1 MSSLHNLGG
10 MQGFGPVWATAEGTA
25 FYTEDERR
33 VFRLMMGLMAGG
45 WCDTDGFRDAVE
57 SLPVPT
63 YAREC
68 FPVNYF
74 LGMEKQLAER
84 GLIQPGDLEAW
95 MKGEKPAG
103 RPDKPPPIM
112 APGRESP
119 EPARFKVGDR
129 VKIGTID
136 RQGHNRL
143 PNYLRGQIGTITAER
158 GLVDFPDALAA
169 REGRRPQPVYTVE
182 FLAREVWGNP
192 DAGDDRISAEI
203 FQAYIE
209 GKVIEGRAP

>member
-1 MSSLHNLGG
+1 MSSLHNMGG
-10 MQGFGPVWATAEGTA
+10 MQGFGPAWTTDEGTA

-57 SLPVPT
+57 GLPART

-68 FPVNYF
+68 FPTNYF

-84 GLIQPGDLEAW
+84 GLIRPGDLEAW
-95 MKGEKPAG
+95 MKGEKPTG
-103 RPDKPPPIM
+103 RSAQPPQIVPS
-112 APGRESP
+112 ESEPP
-119 EPARFKVGDR
+119 EPSRFRVGDR
-129 VKIGTID
+129 VKIGSVD
-136 RQGHNRL
+136 RRGHNRL

-182 FLAREVWGNP
+182 FLAREVWG
-192 DAGDDRISAEI
+192 DSAAGDDRLSAEI

-209 GKVIEGRAP
+209 GKAP

>member
-10 MQGFGPVWATAEGTA
+10 MQGFGPVWTVPEGKA
-25 FYTEDERR
+25 FHSEDDRR
-33 VFRLMMGLMAGG
+33 VFGLMMGLMAGG
-45 WCDTDGFRDAVE
+45 WCDTDGFRAAVE
-57 SLPVPT
+57 TLPART

-68 FPVNYF
+68 FPMNYF

-95 MKGEKPAG
+95 MKGAKPSG
-103 RPDKPPPIM
+103 RPGTPPQIVP
-112 APGRESP
+112 AESEPP
-119 EPARFKVGDR
+119 EPARFSVGDR

-158 GLVDFPDALAA
+158 GHVDFPDALAA
-169 REGRRPQPVYTVE
+169 RTGRSPQPVYTVE

-192 DAGDDRISAEI
+192 EARDDRISAEI

-209 GKVIEGRAP
+209 GKAP